1 MFLYHA
7 PRRAHDVARLFDER
21 LQERFAERC
30 LGTAAASNPALDVT
44 ESATGWT
51 VQIDLPGVAKS
62 DVKVSIDGA
71 EVSVQ
76 AQAKPANESPEQAA
90 EGLRP
95 VYRERQVKRFARRLT
110 MPVAVDPSA
119 SEARLENG
127 VLTLTLAKKLKAQ
140 ANELTIN

>member
-1 MFLYHA
+1 MFLYQT
-7 PRRAHDVARLFDER
+7 PRRSQDIARYFDER
-21 LQERFAERC
+21 LAQAC
-30 LGTAAASNPALDVT
+30 LGAGAGATANPALDVT

-90 EGLRP
+90 EVARP
-95 VYRERQVKRFARRLT
+95 VYRERQVKRYARRLT
-110 MPVAVDPSA
+110 LPADVDQSA

-127 VLTLTLAKKLKAQ
+127 VLTLILAKKLKTQ